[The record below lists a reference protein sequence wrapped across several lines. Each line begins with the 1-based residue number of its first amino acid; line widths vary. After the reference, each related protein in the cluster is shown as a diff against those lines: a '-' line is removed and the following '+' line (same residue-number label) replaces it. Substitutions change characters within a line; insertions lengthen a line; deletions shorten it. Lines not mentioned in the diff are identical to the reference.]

1 MNEEKNNNDL
11 NDRSKETEPVDEIRM
26 TKNSQQESDQNQEND
41 KNQENKVESEED
53 PQDQKDQ
60 DMEQTL
66 KAELD
71 ETKDKLLRVLAEN
84 ENVRKQA
91 EKTKIDSLRYGVQ
104 PLARELINVVDN
116 FERAIDS
123 FKSATEDKT
132 IEGFE
137 LIKKEIEQI
146 LEKFSIKKIG
156 ALGETFDANLHQ
168 AMFEKPTSDFE
179 NGTVCEI
186 VQDGYTF
193 HDRLLR
199 PAMVGIAKNEDK
211 IKEGK
216 KNYEQETEMNLKK
229 NDSD

>member
-11 NDRSKETEPVDEIRM
+11 NNTSKETEPVDEIKI
-26 TKNSQQESDQNQEND
+26 TKNSQQESDQNKENNN
-41 KNQENKVESEED
+41 NQESKVEPEED
-53 PQDQKDQ
+53 SKHLKEHDI
-60 DMEQTL
+60 EQSL
-66 KAELD
+66 KVELD

-91 EKTKIDSLRYGVQ
+91 EKTKIDSLKYGVQ

-116 FERAIDS
+116 FERAIES
-123 FKSATEDKT
+123 FKGATEDKT

-137 LIKKEIEQI
+137 LIKKEIVQL

>member
-11 NDRSKETEPVDEIRM
+11 NNRSEETEHVDEIKK
-26 TKNSQQESDQNQEND
+26 TKNNQHESNQNQENN
-41 KNQENKVESEED
+41 KNQENSIESGEDSQHKIDKEIEQSLKV
-53 PQDQKDQ
+53 
-60 DMEQTL
+60 
-66 KAELD
+66 ELD

-91 EKTKIDSLRYGVQ
+91 EKSKIDVLKYGVQ

-116 FERAIDS
+116 FERALDS
-123 FKSATEDKT
+123 FKGSTDEKT
-132 IEGFE
+132 LEGFE
-137 LIKKEIEQI
+137 LIKKEIVQI
-146 LEKFSIKKIG
+146 LEKFSIKKII

-168 AMFEKPTSDFE
+168 AMFEKPSSDFE
-179 NGTVCEI
+179 SGTVCEI

-199 PAMVGIAKNEDK
+199 PAMVGIAKIEEK
-211 IKEGK
+211 IKKEK
-216 KNYEQETEMNLKK
+216 KDYEEENEMNLKK